1 MNKLHTKIKD
11 KIKISDELRTILYQC
26 LIFALGFFLTPIRFI
41 FNIYPFSL
49 ALLASCKRYAP
60 FAFAG
65 SILSVYFNM
74 SFNLPYAVALCALFA
89 LRITGS
95 LWLNGGRDRENRM
108 NMEYRRDMISSFFTE
123 NEGVRVA
130 LCAFSALGI
139 SIHSV
144 IKSEFSYYEI
154 FLLAFFVTVSSVLTY
169 ALCGLYEDSGSPKRL
184 VALCALAFIC
194 VFAIKGIELF
204 TLDLSIIFSYAL
216 ALYASKNVS
225 PAKGAA
231 LGALLGICQKI
242 VFAPVF
248 AIASLISGFLWRFSI
263 FLSVMSAFT
272 VSVGYGL
279 FTSGYEAIVYL
290 VPELLLTTLV
300 MYPVL
305 RFEALPRPRL
315 TSPQSDS
322 VTVNE
327 ILSKRSSEATKENFR
342 RVSDSL
348 MEISRLLCDF
358 GSRERSVS
366 IESRY
371 DSCLEICEANCYSCP
386 KKSICWERD
395 SLTTKENIDKLSVA
409 SYYNKSVS
417 KTDIDEKF
425 LHRCPNIDTIIDKI
439 NQKCKEEEESLLK
452 NDKLE
457 VSYMDYENIS
467 KMLGKESKRLEE
479 EFLLDSVLTDRVKRA
494 CDSIGLIY
502 EGIGVYGGVKK
513 RIIAT
518 GVDKEGS
525 KCTVSALTS
534 ELERAL
540 GRRILPPLFEGES
553 PLSVMTV
560 DIANKYAIES
570 ARLSGKSE
578 GDEQNGD
585 TVSAFLSCD
594 NKFYMLICDGMGS
607 GKEASSTSKI
617 CAEFLKKLL
626 YHHPDKEVSLSMANN
641 FLRNK
646 KTECSSSVDLL
657 EIDLV
662 NGKSSFLKSGA
673 APSYVKRGD
682 KVFKLFSK
690 TAPIGIMKKPDCEE
704 LDFNLQENDIVVM
717 ISDGICQ
724 GDDDDLWLTSAL
736 SDADSHELDTLP
748 SLIISRSKERG
759 LSYDDKSVCVCA
771 VRKAVAS

>member
-1 MNKLHTKIKD
+1 MNGIHSKIKN
-11 KIKISDELRTILYQC
+11 KIKVSEELKTVLLQC
-26 LIFALGFFLTPIRFI
+26 VIFALGFFLTPIKLI
-41 FNIYPFSL
+41 FDIYPFSL
-49 ALLASCKRYAP
+49 ALLSSCKRYAP

-74 SFNLPYAVALCALFA
+74 GFNLPYAVALCALFG
-89 LRITGS
+89 LRIIGS
-95 LWLNGGRDRENRM
+95 IWLNGGKDREHRM
-108 NMEYRRDMISSFFTE
+108 NMEYRRDMLSSFFTE

-139 SIHSV
+139 SIYSV

-154 FLLAFFVTVSSVLTY
+154 FVLAFFVTVSSVLAY
-169 ALCGLYEDSGSPKRL
+169 ALCGLYGDSGSSKRL
-184 VALCALAFIC
+184 VALCALAFMCI
-194 VFAIKGIELF
+194 FTIKGAELF
-204 TLDLSIIFSYAL
+204 TLDVSIILSYAL

-248 AIASLISGFLWRFSI
+248 AIASLVSGFLWRFSV

-272 VSVGYGL
+272 VSVGFGL
-279 FTSGYEAIVYL
+279 FTSGYEAVVYL
-290 VPELLLTTLV
+290 VPELLFTTLV

-315 TSPQSDS
+315 TLAQADT

-327 ILSKRSSEATKENFR
+327 ILSKKSSEATKDNFL

-348 MEISRLLCDF
+348 MEISRLLYDL
-358 GSRERSVS
+358 GSKERSVS

-371 DSCLEICEANCYSCP
+371 DSCLEICESNCYSCP
-386 KKSICWERD
+386 KRSICWERD
-395 SLTTKENIDKLSVA
+395 ALTTKENIDKLSVA

-417 KTDIDEKF
+417 KSDIDEKF

-439 NQKCKEEEESLLK
+439 NIKCKEEEEGLLK

-457 VSYMDYENIS
+457 VSCMDYENIS
-467 KMLGKESKRLEE
+467 KMLGKQSKRMSEE
-479 EFLLDSVLTDRVKRA
+479 YLLDSVLTDRVKRA
-494 CDSIGLIY
+494 CDSIGFIY
-502 EGIGVYGGVKK
+502 EDIGVYGGSKK

-525 KCTVSALTS
+525 KCTASVLTD
-534 ELERAL
+534 ELERAI
-540 GRRILPPLFEGES
+540 GRRIQPPVFEGES
-553 PLSVMTV
+553 PLSVMTAEV
-560 DIANKYAIES
+560 ANRYAIES

-607 GKEASSTSKI
+607 GKEASATSRI

-626 YHHPDKEVSLSMANN
+626 YHHPDKEVSISMANS

-646 KTECSSSVDLL
+646 RTECSSSVDLL
-657 EIDLV
+657 EIDLI
-662 NGKSSFLKSGA
+662 NGKSSFVKSGA

-682 KVFKLFSK
+682 RVFKLFSK

-736 SDADSHELDTLP
+736 SEANPENIDTLP

-771 VRKAVAS
+771 VRNAVMS